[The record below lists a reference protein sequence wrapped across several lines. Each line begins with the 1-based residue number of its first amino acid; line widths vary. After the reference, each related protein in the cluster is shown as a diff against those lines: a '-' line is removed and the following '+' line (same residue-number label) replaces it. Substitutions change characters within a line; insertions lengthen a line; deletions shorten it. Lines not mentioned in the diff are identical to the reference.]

1 MLISL
6 ESNRKN
12 ILKERDEVW
21 RIKRKSIKMA
31 SGDDNTKK
39 IQDFEKGRKQQNM
52 IWELRNDNNQQVST
66 FEEIADIEKMFFLKI
81 CSKRNIMLRLW
92 KSSRYHNSSL

>member
-1 MLISL
+1 
-6 ESNRKN
+6 
-12 ILKERDEVW
+12 
-21 RIKRKSIKMA
+21 MA

-66 FEEIADIEKMFFLKI
+66 FEEIADIEKIFFFENLFKEKQHASI
-81 CSKRNIMLRLW
+81 AEVIEI
-92 KSSRYHNSSL
+92 